1 MSNSKNITNFKK
13 VCEFN
18 KCFGLPHFDTIQNN
32 ILSENQKLADLRINL
47 IVEEVNELNDAFKEK
62 NFIEVIDALSDIL
75 YVLYGAGS
83 SFGVNLDDKYI
94 DKLKNTYNITNI
106 NPYLSNYF
114 LLKKEME
121 KQILI
126 DHVPFIINKDIFN
139 CVVPQKITLL
149 LDLINAD
156 TKSLVDFKNN
166 KDLENVI
173 DYIVKLLIST
183 YKIGIFL
190 GILLDTSYKIVHD
203 SNMSK
208 LCKSKEESIETVEWY
223 KINET
228 RYDSPNYRKSD
239 NGDYWVVYNE
249 SSGKILKS
257 INYTKTNFE
266 VLLKNKY

>member
-1 MSNSKNITNFKK
+1 MSTPQKNKTNFEK

-83 SFGVNLDDKYI
+83 SFGVNLDEKYI
-94 DKLKNTYNITNI
+94 ETFKNTFNITNI

-114 LLKKEME
+114 LLKKQME
-121 KQILI
+121 KQIFL
-126 DHVPFIINKDIFN
+126 DHIPFIINKDIFN
-139 CVVPQKITLL
+139 CHLPPKITLL

-156 TKSLVDFKNN
+156 TKSLVEFKNN
-166 KDLENVI
+166 NNLENVI
-173 DYIVKLLIST
+173 NYIVKLLIST
-183 YKIGIFL
+183 YKMGIFL

-208 LCKSKEESIETVEWY
+208 LCKSEEESIETVKWY
-223 KINET
+223 KENES
-228 RYDSPNYRKSD
+228 RYDTPNYRKSD
-239 NGDYWVVYNE
+239 KGDYWVVYNE

-257 INYTKTNFE
+257 INYTKANFD
-266 VLLKNKY
+266 VLLNYK